1 MVESNVAGVER
12 RLTPGMRRMLM
23 AAGVLVALAGIQ
35 LFVFSERTDR
45 FFAWTIEPPLTASFL
60 GASYWASVL
69 FQFGAAR
76 ERLWANAR
84 IAVPTVF
91 VFTTVTLIVTLVHL
105 DRFHLGSE
113 FELGTRFVTWV
124 WIGIYALVP
133 VIMAVLWLVQTRQ
146 PGGDP
151 PRAAPL
157 AGWVRTLT
165 AIQAV
170 SFAGMGIALLAAPV
184 SVAWP
189 WELTP
194 LTGRAVGAWVLSLG
208 VAAGHAVLENCFRRL
223 RPAALA
229 YTGLGVLQI
238 WALIRFPADF
248 DWSSPSGVIYLLF
261 LATVV
266 VVGVTGLLQ
275 SRRR

>member
-91 VFTTVTLIVTLVHL
+91 VFTTVTLIVTLVHWVPSSS
-105 DRFHLGSE
+105 SE
-113 FELGTRFVTWV
+113 
-124 WIGIYALVP
+124 P
-133 VIMAVLWLVQTRQ
+133 
-146 PGGDP
+146 D
-151 PRAAPL
+151 
-157 AGWVRTLT
+157 
-165 AIQAV
+165 
-170 SFAGMGIALLAAPV
+170 
-184 SVAWP
+184 
-189 WELTP
+189 
-194 LTGRAVGAWVLSLG
+194 
-208 VAAGHAVLENCFRRL
+208 
-223 RPAALA
+223 
-229 YTGLGVLQI
+229 
-238 WALIRFPADF
+238 
-248 DWSSPSGVIYLLF
+248 SSPGSGS
-261 LATVV
+261 ASTPW
-266 VVGVTGLLQ
+266 
-275 SRRR
+275 SR